1 MFPPHSADAR
11 EADTM
16 TETAGEPSDFEVI
29 RDGLLRLDPETRHH
43 VIEAMRVL
51 RDAPLPVGVRVLAG
65 AAATAGDAKLRLI
78 LPG

>member
-1 MFPPHSADAR
+1 
-11 EADTM
+11 M
-16 TETAGEPSDFEVI
+16 TDTAGEPSNFEVI

-51 RDAPLPVGVRVLAG
+51 RDAPIPVGVRILARAG
-65 AAATAGDAKLRLI
+65 AAAEEAKLRLI

>member
-1 MFPPHSADAR
+1 
-11 EADTM
+11 M
-16 TETAGEPSDFEVI
+16 TDTAGEPSNFEVI

-51 RDAPLPVGVRVLAG
+51 RDAPLPVGVRVLAR
-65 AAATAGDAKLRLI
+65 AARSAEEAEFRLI

>member
-1 MFPPHSADAR
+1 
-11 EADTM
+11 M
-16 TETAGEPSDFEVI
+16 TGTDSEPSGFEVL

-51 RDAPLPVGVRVLAG
+51 RDAPLPVGVRVLAR
-65 AAATAGDAKLRLI
+65 AARSADEAKFRLI